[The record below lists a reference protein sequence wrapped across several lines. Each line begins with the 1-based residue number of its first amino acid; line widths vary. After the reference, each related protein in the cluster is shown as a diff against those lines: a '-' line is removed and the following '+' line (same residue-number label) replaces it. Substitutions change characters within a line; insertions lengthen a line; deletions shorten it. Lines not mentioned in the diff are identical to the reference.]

1 MAYSM
6 SSKKGQIPI
15 ACQICENDTKIKWKC
30 LDCNHL
36 MCQNCKDK
44 IHPKF
49 ANNHTVIDI
58 KEVGLHTKEKKLD
71 FKNIQCKQHIRH
83 ECCLFCKNCD
93 HLVCPTCVSKDHNK
107 HDLVE
112 IKEGYEMKVERLK
125 KGLSKFEKDKKLLTE
140 EMGELDGKIIS
151 ENSKFVEVNQNILTQ
166 EAGAI
171 ETVKQNAKELM
182 NELDQSSK
190 MIQQTLKQ
198 AVDKNELKRRQVNE
212 NITTVKS
219 IIDTVDVSML
229 FQEVEKVEKSIND
242 VVSLTKLNYT
252 ALPIFVPGD
261 ITLNTVG
268 KLMIESTEEKKVEK
282 LTLSI
287 CQQYSTSISHVQTMS
302 SGCNGCLWISSVTSA
317 QLLKVKPM
325 ESNLKVEAS
334 FNMEVYDMAVTSTND
349 LLLCLKGPRL
359 KLIKGYTGQLIDSA
373 YCVDPSLQP
382 TAVHLTIDDKII
394 VGAWSGPN
402 GKKVVIVMKKNGDH
416 ETVHKNDGNNKPIF
430 RYPRSI
436 TTTYN
441 GNIFVADCERRD
453 DKGIIFVLGPGGDV
467 INTYVGQPEIQRRK
481 KLFRS
486 DNIKTSSSN
495 KVIVADMDNEILHI
509 LDELGNLIAYYNTDG
524 IPYPCSLVFAKT
536 GHLYIGC
543 STPNTSSNN
552 GKLYSVNILGL

>member
-1 MAYSM
+1 MASSM
-6 SSKKGQIPI
+6 SSKMGQIPI

-58 KEVGLHTKEKKLD
+58 KEVGLHTEAKKLN
-71 FKNIQCKQHIRH
+71 FRNIQCKQHIGH
-83 ECCLFCKNCD
+83 VCCLFCKNCD
-93 HLVCPTCVSKDHNK
+93 HLVCPTCVSKAHNK

-112 IKEGYEMKVERLK
+112 IKKGYEMKVDRLK
-125 KGLSKFEKDKKLLTE
+125 KGLMKFEKDKKLLTE

-166 EAGAI
+166 EAAAI
-171 ETVKQNAKELM
+171 EIVKQNAKELM
-182 NELDQSSK
+182 NKLDQKSK

-198 AVDKNELKRRQVNE
+198 AVDKNELKRRQLNG
-212 NITTVKS
+212 NITMVES
-219 IIDTVDVSML
+219 IIDTVDVSMF

-242 VVSLTKLNYT
+242 VISSTKLNYI
-252 ALPIFVPGD
+252 ALPIFEPGD
-261 ITLNTVG
+261 LTLNTVG
-268 KLMIESTEEKKVEK
+268 MLLIESTEENKVEK

-287 CQQYSTSISHVQTMS
+287 CQQYATSISHVQTMFS
-302 SGCNGCLWISSVTSA
+302 SFNGCLWISSVTSA

-325 ESNLKVEAS
+325 GNNLKVEAS
-334 FNMEVYDMAVTSTND
+334 FNIEVYDMAGTSTND

-359 KLIKGYTGQLIDSA
+359 KLIKGYTGQLTDSV

-382 TAVHLTIDDKII
+382 TAVHLTIDDKVI
-394 VGAWSGPN
+394 VGAWSGLT

-416 ETVHKNDGNNKPIF
+416 ETVYKNDENNKPIF

-441 GNIFVADCERRD
+441 GNIFVSDCKSSD
-453 DKGIIFVLGPGGDV
+453 DKGIIFVLGPGGNV
-467 INTYVGQPEIQRRK
+467 INTYVGQPEIQTRK

-486 DNIKTSSSN
+486 ENIKTSSSN
-495 KVIVADMDNEILHI
+495 KVIVADMDNQILHI

-524 IPYPCSLVFAKT
+524 IPYPCSLAFAKT
-536 GHLYIGC
+536 GQLYIGC
-543 STPNTSSNN
+543 STPNTTSDMA
-552 GKLYSVNILGL
+552 KLYSVNILGL